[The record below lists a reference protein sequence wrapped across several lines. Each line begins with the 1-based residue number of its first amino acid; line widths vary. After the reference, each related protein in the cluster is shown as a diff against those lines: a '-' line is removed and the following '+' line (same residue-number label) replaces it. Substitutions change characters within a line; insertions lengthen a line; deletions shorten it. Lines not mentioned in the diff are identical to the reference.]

1 MSRIY
6 SIGRGPGSDIPIHEI
21 AVSRKHAEL
30 VFLDRGRCRLRDCGS
45 TYGTFVLRNGQ
56 WEKIRE
62 AVVDRDDVLRFGNW
76 RSSTK
81 QLVMLLRI
89 NEADRQARAK
99 KTSFSRRRPERRLT
113 AILFADVAG
122 YLRLMEEDEA
132 DTLAALESHFDELIN
147 PKISECHGVVV
158 KSIGDGV
165 MAEFGSVIDAVQ
177 CADEIQ
183 KSMAERN
190 SRVPEKRKMLF
201 RIGINLGDLVIEAG
215 DLSGE
220 GVDIA
225 SRLEGLAKPGG
236 ICVTATVY
244 EQVKRHCDL
253 RFDDLGGQSVEN
265 LLEPIHVYA
274 SRVAA

>member
-1 MSRIY
+1 MPRVY

-30 VFLDRGRCRLRDCGS
+30 VFLGDGRCRLRDRRS
-45 TYGTFVLRNGQ
+45 TYGTFVLRNGH
-56 WEKIRE
+56 WEKIQE
-62 AVVDRDDVLRFGNW
+62 TVVDDDDVLRFGNW
-76 RSSTK
+76 QSSTR
-81 QLVMLLRI
+81 QLAMLLRI

-113 AILFADVAG
+113 AVLFADVVG
-122 YLRLMEEDEA
+122 YARLIEEDEA
-132 DTLAALESHFDELIN
+132 DTLATLKSHFDELIN
-147 PKISECHGVVV
+147 PKISEYHGVLV
-158 KSIGDGV
+158 KSIGDSV

-183 KSMAERN
+183 KDMAERN
-190 SRVPEKRKMLF
+190 SRIAGKRRMLF
-201 RIGINLGDLVIEAG
+201 RIGINLGDVIIDTG
-215 DLSGE
+215 DVHDG

-244 EQVKRHCDL
+244 EQVKHHCDL
-253 RFDDLGGQSVEN
+253 RFDDLGGHSVKN

-274 SRVAA
+274 SQLAT